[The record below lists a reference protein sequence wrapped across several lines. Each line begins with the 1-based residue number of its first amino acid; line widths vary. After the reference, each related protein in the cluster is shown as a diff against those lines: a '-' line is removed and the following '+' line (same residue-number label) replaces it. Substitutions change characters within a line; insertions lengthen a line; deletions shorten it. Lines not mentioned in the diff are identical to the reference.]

1 MVTIETVLATA
12 IHLVDE
18 ERNYVA
24 DELHKLRTQRK
35 QLMDKRIPDEDM
47 LQALNE
53 LVRSLVGEFG
63 GLSTAIEILRK
74 LRKSLRE

>member
-12 IHLVDE
+12 IHLVEE

-24 DELHKLRTQRK
+24 DELYKLRIQRK

-53 LVRSLVGEFG
+53 LVRSYVGEFG
-63 GLSTAIEILRK
+63 GLSSAIEILRK
-74 LRKSLRE
+74 LRKNLAE